1 MHQSSFSKWF
11 LLAIFLIVSLAGI
24 FQIGKLIGLA
34 IYSNDFG
41 VNSIEIWQIGLISS
55 GVWGISEFV
64 RTIKKLKV
72 SPKYN

>member
-1 MHQSSFSKWF
+1 VHQSSFSKWF
-11 LLAIFLIVSLAGI
+11 LLAICLIVSLAGI